1 MILSLTL
8 RVPIKDAT
16 GASPDR
22 SIRTS
27 NLVFIQYLFAIAVAD
42 ACRTI
47 DTSRKWANRVKLKW
61 PNDIYGEY
69 PSQESWKKSELKKLG
84 GILVNLNFGG
94 GMVDIVI
101 GKHIGSRRV
110 HF

>member
-1 MILSLTL
+1 MSLTL

-27 NLVFIQYLFAIAVAD
+27 NLVFIRYLFAIAVVD

-47 DTSRKWANRVKLKW
+47 DTFREWADRVKLIW
-61 PNDIYGEY
+61 PNDIYGEF
-69 PSQESWKKSELKKLG
+69 PSKEPWRKPELKKLG
-84 GILVNLNFGG
+84 EIHVNVNILG
-94 GMVDIVI
+94 GMVDIVV
-101 GKHIGSRRV
+101 GKHIWS
-110 HF
+110 